1 MSCNMNRYVV
11 QKETDTELLLFV
23 VETTE
28 SLYDY
33 VEHVLLHGFCPDAP
47 LARLRKGTNEVML
60 TRTTQTNLGQA
71 HGGVDGYIELSAH
84 SSATVC
90 MGKDWV
96 HGHKS
101 YWYCDGTTVDVID

>member
-1 MSCNMNRYVV
+1 MNCTKNRYVV

-23 VETTE
+23 VETPE

-33 VEHVLLHGFCPDAP
+33 VEHVLLQGFCLDAP

-60 TRTTQTNLGQA
+60 TRTTQTNLGQS

-90 MGKDWV
+90 MGKDWL

-101 YWYCDGTTVDVID
+101 YWYCNGTTVDVID